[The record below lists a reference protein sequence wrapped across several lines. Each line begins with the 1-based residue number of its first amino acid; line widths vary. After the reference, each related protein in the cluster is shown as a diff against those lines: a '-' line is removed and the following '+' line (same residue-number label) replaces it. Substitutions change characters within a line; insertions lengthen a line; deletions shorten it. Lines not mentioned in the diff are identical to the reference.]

1 MYGTHN
7 QITTKYCEAL
17 EEMGSTRAVRVVR
30 RNGSHVYYTYH
41 LVNQ

>member
-7 QITTKYCEAL
+7 QITVKYYEAL
-17 EEMGSTRAVRVVR
+17 KEMGSPRAVRVVR

-41 LVNQ
+41 LASQ